1 MKNNKIINTLCLTLF
16 VTFLMFS
23 AEVNGDDKKN
33 QSRGKSAPRAHTKE
47 AFMESNDE
55 DGDGIVSK
63 EEFLAIRE
71 VSHNEKDLNKNGIVN
86 GFSKLPVY
94 LFSHYIIF
102 VLYYTHGPHRC
113 CDHKRNIEKQT
124 TRVNQSICTFL

>member
-23 AEVNGDDKKN
+23 ADVNGDDKKN

-71 VSHNEKDLNKNGIVN
+71 VSHNEKDLNNDGIVN
-86 GFSKLPVY
+86 GFSCITDY
-94 LFSHYIIF
+94 LRKKIYKKTCLFD
-102 VLYYTHGPHRC
+102 LG
-113 CDHKRNIEKQT
+113 
-124 TRVNQSICTFL
+124 